1 MSAKRKSG
9 LHVTFNAP
17 VTLIFAFLCVVFFA
31 LDAFWLKGKILEHV
45 LTCHGKIGSAVAFNF
60 KNPFDYT
67 RILTHV
73 FGNTSWTEL
82 FINLAYILL
91 LGPTLEERYG
101 SPITALTMVMAA
113 LVTGVLNV
121 CFLSTTLTGSETIVL
136 LMILLASV
144 ASIDKGELPL
154 TFFFVF
160 ILYCAYE
167 MYSTIKADAS
177 YQKGFLSFL
186 NINIPLFID
195 LSGAVCGSLFG
206 FLVAPK
212 KSRVNKHDIHDD
224 ETISYTESAVK
235 RPSARSRRA
244 SHDDDTVVGELNDV

>member
-31 LDAFWLKGKILEHV
+31 LDAFWLKGKI
-45 LTCHGKIGSAVAFNF
+45 GSAVAFNF

-82 FINLAYILL
+82 FLNLAYILL

-121 CFLSTTLTGSETIVL
+121 CFLST
-136 LMILLASV
+136 
-144 ASIDKGELPL
+144 
-154 TFFFVF
+154 
-160 ILYCAYE
+160 
-167 MYSTIKADAS
+167 
-177 YQKGFLSFL
+177 
-186 NINIPLFID
+186 
-195 LSGAVCGSLFG
+195 
-206 FLVAPK
+206 
-212 KSRVNKHDIHDD
+212 
-224 ETISYTESAVK
+224 
-235 RPSARSRRA
+235 
-244 SHDDDTVVGELNDV
+244 